1 MRNPVTNNKYFKA
14 TAFIILL
21 ILPFAVVYYILQT
34 TVNPAQIFDLLHRLE
49 DQIGDEDWASAEGT
63 VDELVDRWQKV
74 KLYITLNAGFD
85 SLLDFEV
92 ALARMQKSVQAEE
105 VLNAHLELETVRA
118 MWREFITF

>member
-1 MRNPVTNNKYFKA
+1 MTNNKYVNV

-34 TVNPAQIFDLLHRLE
+34 TVNPTHIFILLHRLE

-63 VDELVDRWQKV
+63 MEELTDQWQKV
-74 KLYITLNAGFD
+74 KLFITLNAGFD

-92 ALARMQKSVQAEE
+92 ALARMQKSVRSEE
-105 VLNAHLELETVRA
+105 VLDAQLELEVVRA
-118 MWREFITF
+118 IWREFVTF